1 MAAPQ
6 TLTNWYTAKTAD
18 KPNTNNGLLAQP
30 ATYKPATLANPTQWK
45 VDNSQTVQG
54 QIGGI
59 IKKDSPLM
67 QLAKT
72 EGLQQANAR
81 GLLNSSMAVGAA
93 QDSVYRAA
101 TPIATQ
107 DADTYARAAG
117 YNADTANQFARAN
130 ADIENQ
136 SRSFGAQAINR
147 ANEFNATNTFNASES
162 QKDRTFKAGESQKER
177 DYQDW
182 QSNKQRAFD
191 KQQNE
196 FNANVKA
203 SLAQIENDA
212 NFNQQLQQTFGS
224 LSQSFNNSITAIN
237 SDPNMDQQSKDY
249 TIKQLY
255 DSYKAQL
262 SLLSAVGSV
271 PDVSQLLV
279 ATTDGTTPVTTAT
292 NPAGGPPPGVPLT
305 EAMKAYYRSQ
315 GYSV

>member
-30 ATYKPATLANPTQWK
+30 ATYDPATLAKPTQWN
-45 VDNSQTVQG
+45 VDNKQTVQG

-72 EGLQQANAR
+72 EGLQQSNAR

-130 ADIENQ
+130 ADIMNQ
-136 SRSFGAQAINR
+136 ARSFGAQAINR

-162 QKDRTFKAGESQKER
+162 QKDRTFQANESQRDMSFRAGELERERWFNDSQAEKER
-177 DYQDW
+177 DLTKLKTQY
-182 QSNKQRAFD
+182 
-191 KQQNE
+191 E
-196 FNANVKA
+196 ANVKA

-212 NFNQQLQQTFGS
+212 NFNRQLQQTFGS
-224 LSQSFNNSITAIN
+224 LSQAFNNSITNIN

-249 TIKQLY
+249 SIKQLY
-255 DSYKAQL
+255 DAYKAQL

-279 ATTDGTTPVTTAT
+279 ATTDGTIAVLPFT
-292 NPAGGPPPGVPLT
+292 GV
-305 EAMKAYYRSQ
+305 
-315 GYSV
+315 

>member
-45 VDNSQTVQG
+45 VDNNQTVQG

-72 EGLQQANAR
+72 EGLQQSNAR

-117 YNADTANQFARAN
+117 YNADTANQFARTN

-136 SRSFGAQAINR
+136 ARSFGAQSINR
-147 ANEFNATNTFNASES
+147 ANEFNATNAFNASES
-162 QKDRTFKAGESQKER
+162 EKDRTFRSKEADKER
-177 DYQDW
+177 TFEGYWKGQ
-182 QSNKQRAFD
+182 QQAFD

-196 FNANVKA
+196 FNSNVKA

-224 LSQSFNNSITAIN
+224 LSNTFNDAITRVN
-237 SDPNMDQQSKDY
+237 LSPDLDQASKDY
-249 TIKQLY
+249 SIKQLY

-279 ATTDGTTPVTTAT
+279 ATTDGTTPVTTST
-292 NPAGGPPPGVPLT
+292 NPQGGPPPGVPLT
-305 EAMKAYYRSQ
+305 EAMRTYYRGL
-315 GYSV
+315 GYNV